1 MDRPILARTG
11 EEATVTVLGEYGPWR
26 LVRTGAGQ
34 KDWTHSAM
42 LRVRNPADFPAI
54 LTGH

>member
-11 EEATVTVLGEYGPWR
+11 EEATVTVLGEYGRWR

-42 LRVRNPADFPAI
+42 LRVRQR
-54 LTGH
+54 G